1 MSEVPRAPR
10 RGELLSWAEEGRA
23 VDRGLVLSLD
33 AFNDRTG
40 TALLAEVE
48 DDPRHQDNPFAV
60 PIKTQGQTQY
70 ALCHRL
76 STVAW
81 RGQAVHIEPDAV
93 PMSTVFEALHRLEA
107 IFGLR
112 NPY

>member
-1 MSEVPRAPR
+1 MTTGTRAPR
-10 RGELLSWAEEGRA
+10 RGDLLSWSEEGRA

-33 AFNDRTG
+33 AFNERTG

-48 DDPRHQDNPFAV
+48 SDPRHQDNPFAL
-60 PIKTQGQTQY
+60 PIKAQGQTLY

-81 RGQAVHIEPDAV
+81 RGQGVHIEPDAV
-93 PMSTVFEALHRLEA
+93 AMSTVFEAMHRLEA
-107 IFGLR
+107 IFGMR
-112 NPY
+112 QTT